1 MASQPLTT
9 WHEQAWA
16 PAAPRPALH
25 AVVTPPLSPLD
36 PQLSPLDPQLSPL
49 EWSIVAMAERDS
61 LATLR
66 KPNSFWSLVGA
77 IFAIKPANR
86 LASDRLEA
94 LRRVSVLAWRY
105 RWNVPQSELDA
116 FFDAGYTTEQYEQL
130 QSRIAGA
137 RAANRRR
144 TAR

>member
-1 MASQPLTT
+1 MASQPHTS
-9 WHEQAWA
+9 WHDRAWS
-16 PAAPRPALH
+16 PAARRPAPK
-25 AVVTPPLSPLD
+25 AVDVT
-36 PQLSPLDPQLSPL
+36 PQLSAL
-49 EWSIVAMAERDS
+49 EWAIVAMAERDS

-77 IFAIKPANR
+77 VFALKPANR

-116 FFDAGYTTEQYEQL
+116 FFAEGYSAEQYEQL
-130 QSRIAGA
+130 QRRIAAA
-137 RAANRRR
+137 RAGNRRR

>member
-1 MASQPLTT
+1 MASQPLTS

-16 PAAPRPALH
+16 PAAPRPALQ
-25 AVVTPPLSPLD
+25 AVEVA
-36 PQLSPLDPQLSPL
+36 PQLSPL

>member
-1 MASQPLTT
+1 MASQPLAS
-9 WHEQAWA
+9 WHDQAWS
-16 PAAPRPALH
+16 PAAPRPALR
-25 AVVTPPLSPLD
+25 AVDVT
-36 PQLSPLDPQLSPL
+36 PQLSPL

-137 RAANRRR
+137 RAGNRRR